1 VAKIDILVG
10 GSQASDRSRGR
21 LRGRADRSN
30 CLRASG
36 TWNMEHGAADS
47 LSASFAT
54 PIDEEYGAEIA
65 VLCSIG
71 HRPFRQAI
79 WRLRLLERM
88 KNI

>member
-1 VAKIDILVG
+1 MELTAGKGMVTL
-10 GSQASDRSRGR
+10 S
-21 LRGRADRSN
+21 
-30 CLRASG
+30 LRATRFLSHRLPAS
-36 TWNMEHGAADS
+36 EAAFWVRLDQPA
-47 LSASFAT
+47 LSAIIGDVAGGR
-54 PIDEEYGAEIA
+54 YAEIP